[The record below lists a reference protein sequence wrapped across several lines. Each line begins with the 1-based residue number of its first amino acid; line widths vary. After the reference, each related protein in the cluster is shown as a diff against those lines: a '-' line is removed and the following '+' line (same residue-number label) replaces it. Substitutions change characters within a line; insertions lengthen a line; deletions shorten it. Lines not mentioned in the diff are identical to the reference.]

1 MQNMTGPFIQNQK
14 SKMMHW
20 VSLILNRCQ
29 PYSLFPSLQQL
40 KCFSAL
46 LFLGLFSARGDKDRS
61 GQLLNLMNFHI
72 ALLI

>member
-1 MQNMTGPFIQNQK
+1 MQNMTGPFIQNHQN
-14 SKMMHW
+14 KMMHC

-40 KCFSAL
+40 KYFRALLSFSAK
-46 LFLGLFSARGDKDRS
+46 GDEDRS
-61 GQLLNLMNFHI
+61 GQLLNLMSFHI